1 MEINYKTWLKIQEA
15 DNKPL
20 DLEAI
25 KRFKQTINKFNNFK
39 SVEINFNSLN
49 YFYKKPRILTS
60 VLEKYKEGLIL
71 RKCM

>member
-39 SVEINFNSLN
+39 SVEIN
-49 YFYKKPRILTS
+49 
-60 VLEKYKEGLIL
+60 LEQLK
-71 RKCM
+71 